1 VKSPGTCAFVH
12 PLLSPN
18 PPLMRDVLFFSII
31 ASSSLFLF
39 ATVSVVRSRSS
50 YQISSLSL
58 TMGNCLAV
66 EVREEPVQSYDR
78 PSQPRHTIVRQNR
91 KSAYRRSDEL
101 GLYRPRS
108 RLSIRHSDFQSQD
121 DFRGFGS
128 PQYDYNDQYR
138 SSAQAEHRN
147 DQRFEPLPPPV
158 PPAPLVYNEPFRNND
173 PFRNNEPFR
182 NNPFRNNEPFQNND
196 PFRNNEPFHNN
207 DPFRNNDPHDLG
219 GIVDLGGHQ
228 PHNHQPHNHNN
239 EIQVIEEPA
248 EIVRRSPRSN
258 RGRRQIVVHSS
269 RRSGHERRYY
279 DDSDDDSWVQ
289 RSPRIRYSDD
299 YWGGTYRPR
308 RQRSSRRRSRSRTN
322 GRNHR

>member
-1 VKSPGTCAFVH
+1 
-12 PLLSPN
+12 
-18 PPLMRDVLFFSII
+18 MRDVLFFSII

-66 EVREEPVQSYDR
+66 EVREEPAQSYDR
-78 PSQPRHTIVRQNR
+78 SGQPRHTVVRPKN

-101 GLYRPRS
+101 SLYRPRS

-158 PPAPLVYNEPFRNND
+158 PLAPLVHNEPFRNNGPFRNNEPFRNND

-182 NNPFRNNEPFQNND
+182 NNDPFQNND
-196 PFRNNEPFHNN
+196 PFRNNDPFQNNDPFRNNDPFQNN

-219 GIVDLGGHQ
+219 GIVDLRGHQ
-228 PHNHQPHNHNN
+228 PYNHNN

-279 DDSDDDSWVQ
+279 DDSDDDSWGR
-289 RSPRIRYSDD
+289 RSPTIRYSDVS
-299 YWGGTYRPR
+299 WGETYRPR

-322 GRNHR
+322 GRNYR